1 MIKPLRERIPCF
13 MLQFNSLDRPEDR
26 PRTLKWIIIGNIVPG
41 FVILLFFRWLLSR
54 NGSDKLTFTIVLVT
68 GIGDG
73 LAEPIGVTYGVHK
86 YISKA
91 FMSSRRYVRS
101 LEGSACVFISGMV
114 FPAIQYAQF
123 HSFDQVALTML
134 LLPPV
139 AAVAEATA
147 PHSCDTPA
155 LMFCCGFLLFL
166 ISGL

>member
-1 MIKPLRERIPCF
+1 

-26 PRTLKWIIIGNIVPG
+26 PRTLKWIIAGNIVPG
-41 FVILLFFRWLLSR
+41 FIILLFFKWTLSKT
-54 NGSDKLTFTIVLVT
+54 DADELTYTIVLVT
-68 GIGDG
+68 SIGDG
-73 LAEPIGVTYGVHK
+73 LAEPIGVTYGVHR
-86 YISKA
+86 YTSKA

-123 HSFDQVALTML
+123 QSFEQVVLTML
-134 LLPPV
+134 LLPPI

-155 LMFCCGFLLFL
+155 LMFCCGFLLYL
-166 ISGL
+166 ISRIKSLS